1 MAKKKAAAARA
12 RQKPR
17 VIGKRLGVKKFGGQ
31 KVQTGDI
38 IVRQRGTH
46 FHPGENASLGR
57 DYTLFALKQGKVEF
71 YTKQGRKFIRVKE

>member
-17 VIGKRLGVKKFGGQ
+17 TIGKRLGLKKSGGQ

-38 IVRQRGTH
+38 IVRQRGTR
-46 FHPGENASLGR
+46 FHSGDGTGLGR
-57 DYTLFALKQGKVEF
+57 DYTIFAKKDGKVDF
-71 YTKQGRKFIRVKE
+71 YKRHGKKYIRVKE